1 MLGYDGGMNTRTL
14 DTVKQREIVFGRLH
28 PDPNQAESAAGLLGN
43 VTGILELQVT
53 DQLRMQVCYDLN
65 HITLRIIEE
74 ILMEVG
80 FHLDSSL
87 LSKLKR
93 ALYYYT
99 EEVQLEN
106 LGGAREDVDSTQK
119 VFVNRY
125 QRLRH
130 GCRDD
135 RPLHWRK
142 YL

>member
-1 MLGYDGGMNTRTL
+1 MDTRTL

-28 PDPNQAESAAGLLGN
+28 PDPNQAESAAVLLGS
-43 VTGILELQVT
+43 VTGILELHIM
-53 DQLRMQVCYDLN
+53 DQLRVQVRYDLN

-74 ILMEVG
+74 ILVEVG

-106 LGGAREDVDSTQK
+106 LGGPREDADSTQK

-135 RPLHWRK
+135 RPPHWRK